1 MRKSSICFRSD
12 LNSIQVFRQVT
23 WKAPIIQVENGT
35 FYRSYPLLK
44 GPGHLSNPSMF
55 PGLTF
60 SLSSSP
66 VKPQHWAILGPSSSG
81 KTSLLEILR
90 GHHLCIPPTARS
102 FPYLSTPALQLR
114 DHYLRNPSRAIQY
127 VGFSTEGL
135 GANRP
140 AARGAYLS
148 ARYESRRE
156 DTDFSVSD
164 YLTGNVKL
172 NPSEQKVEDGI
183 DDVSLNRVIED
194 LNLRAL
200 INMTMGNLSNGQT
213 RRAKIAKALLSKP
226 LVLLLDE
233 PFSRTCNLMS
243 YASQADRNAQWAL
256 IPQL

>member
-1 MRKSSICFRSD
+1 
-12 LNSIQVFRQVT
+12 
-23 WKAPIIQVENGT
+23 
-35 FYRSYPLLK
+35 
-44 GPGHLSNPSMF
+44 MF

-60 SLSSSP
+60 SLHSSS

-90 GHHLCIPPTARS
+90 GQHLCIPSTART
-102 FPYLSTPALQLR
+102 FPFLATPAIQLSNHHLQ
-114 DHYLRNPSRAIQY
+114 NPGRAIQY
-127 VGFSTEGL
+127 VGFSTEGV
-135 GANRP
+135 GVNRS

-172 NPSEQKVEDGI
+172 NPSERIGEDAI

-194 LNLRAL
+194 LKLGAL
-200 INMTMGNLSNGQT
+200 ISMPMGNLSNGQT
-213 RRAKIAKALLSKP
+213 RRARIAKALLGKP

-233 PFSRTCNLMS
+233 PFSRTHNMMS
-243 YASQADRNAQWAL
+243 NAFQADSNAQWVL